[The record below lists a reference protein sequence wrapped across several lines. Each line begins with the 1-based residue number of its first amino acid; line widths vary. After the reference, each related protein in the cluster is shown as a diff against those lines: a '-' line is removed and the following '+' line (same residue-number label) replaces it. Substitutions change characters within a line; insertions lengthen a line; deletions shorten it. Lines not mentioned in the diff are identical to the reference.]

1 MIHSL
6 LKQCCRLQ
14 LCFIDKD
21 LAFSLCEVKSTKWQT
36 SGSGMRTTAGKYS
49 TRFTYENVE
58 IPVATYQSG
67 PRGQELSSQGLPDPI
82 LDKDDQHYSL
92 KVTQGQYRQ
101 ASCHS
106 PTLGNIP
113 DQRLFQ
119 FMLILTKPAA
129 VPLIFI
135 HMFLRI
141 NEKKSHLKRLTILL
155 NIPVQLRRD
164 LLDQLT
170 EPTISLIAQT
180 GHC

>member
-1 MIHSL
+1 
-6 LKQCCRLQ
+6 
-14 LCFIDKD
+14 
-21 LAFSLCEVKSTKWQT
+21 
-36 SGSGMRTTAGKYS
+36 MRTTAGKYN
-49 TRFTYENVE
+49 TRFTYETVE

-67 PRGQELSSQGLPDPI
+67 PRGQRLSLQGLPDPI

-113 DQRLFQ
+113 DQRLFL

-141 NEKKSHLKRLTILL
+141 NEKCTSIKYILVKCVRQICFAKES
-155 NIPVQLRRD
+155 NEVSSDTPAHSVDHTNPAAED

-170 EPTISLIAQT
+170 EPTISLTAPI
-180 GHC
+180 GHCSLS